1 MDKKKLR
8 KLIKKLVKEYT
19 GTGASGGN
27 AGDGNSI
34 TSPRP
39 FADDVEELENYIH
52 KSIYGGDGGHYK
64 GEPVTPNYNRT
75 KMAMFEKQV
84 DEQLDPSVMQRFTDK
99 KTQIQK
105 DLANVDIDISKET
118 MKAAAKTSLAQ
129 LNQTR
134 ETLTKA
140 ESDLTTAV
148 EEKNQIEDRTNQVNQ
163 ELEALNKLEIGVE
176 ISPKE
181 KNEKVKE
188 LQSIKTNIQNTIKS
202 AEEKI
207 DKAKEAKQQVLTQRN
222 QITKSLGQQKQ
233 QIQKQINQ
241 QKKAVNQIGKTK
253 PGQGVQEQAYG
264 SATLTTQGPP
274 RTGAI
279 APTDEYPF
287 SRRPKRT
294 ATGMMENERLNEFT
308 NSGQSGR
315 YPEKENPG
323 DMFQQKEVEGLLP
336 KGMASRSDR
345 AFQTKLKQ
353 HADWTEESGYN
364 NTFVAVS
371 YNETNFPEGEDNY
384 FIHQTQ
390 HYNSNYDDFRSPDF
404 TELYIVKNKDTNKE
418 EKLGSYIVDTK
429 SYIRDINILRSDG
442 YLQSTVSEN
451 LTEFKTPKSFDPD
464 TINLVREM
472 LYAAD
477 VYHDELVDDAD
488 TDEISSYLDKRT
500 GGTIIKFPHFN
511 GPQGRGAMFGKE
523 TSDQI
528 DSSKAKAKAAALKV
542 YTQFKQYIEDYEIS
556 DASPAGVYGNIYLWV
571 MFNSLAEDY
580 TAPKGGTQSSQFEE
594 INEFVGKE
602 LEDRNQPL
610 YDKLVAGSGKSDTV
624 EGEMLRAI
632 NRIIYRYYNDG
643 DEYTTGYG
651 TETAGPAHSFL
662 VNANHPLKS
671 AMVKIF
677 GDGTNYEQTIKDALD
692 TILDYIESRQGKYT
706 PNNVGDMFDYEPEF
720 EDDEYEEED
729 YDADYDEFDN
739 EEQYQESALKKSKKG
754 MTNIDEMNTCQTCG
768 KQGHD
773 ANHHVKKDHE
783 GKMAKS
789 QLYKIH
795 QYTERLMHMLPDNA
809 QLPAW
814 VQSKFTN
821 AAHSIGAAF
830 HYLDYETMS
839 HQDNLMEN
847 VDSYKREVLL
857 EGTMKKFFKM
867 FDEEKSNEEVLRYY
881 ASRGVAIPEQFLSK
895 ARKQYESLK
904 KQKLEIKFAEQE
916 AKDFK
921 SAPVIEKTTD
931 EEKKLTSRLYKEKLD
946 PVGQEDGDIDNDG
959 DEDKT
964 DQYLLKRRKAV
975 SKAINK
981 NKTK

>member
-8 KLIKKLVKEYT
+8 ELIKKLVKEYT

-75 KMAMFEKQV
+75 KMTMFEKQV

-118 MKAAAKTSLAQ
+118 MKAATKASLAQ

-140 ESDLTTAV
+140 ESDLATAV
-148 EEKNQIEDRTNQVNQ
+148 EEKNQIEDRTNEVNQ
-163 ELEALNKLEIGVE
+163 ELEALNKLEVGVE
-176 ISPKE
+176 ISSKE
-181 KNEKVKE
+181 KSEKVKE

-207 DKAKEAKQQVLTQRN
+207 NKAKEAKQQVLTQRN

-233 QIQKQINQ
+233 QIQKQITQ

-294 ATGMMENERLNEFT
+294 ATGMMENE
-308 NSGQSGR
+308 
-315 YPEKENPG
+315 
-323 DMFQQKEVEGLLP
+323 
-336 KGMASRSDR
+336 
-345 AFQTKLKQ
+345 KLK
-353 HADWTEESGYN
+353 
-364 NTFVAVS
+364 
-371 YNETNFPEGEDNY
+371 
-384 FIHQTQ
+384 
-390 HYNSNYDDFRSPDF
+390 
-404 TELYIVKNKDTNKE
+404 
-418 EKLGSYIVDTK
+418 
-429 SYIRDINILRSDG
+429 
-442 YLQSTVSEN
+442 
-451 LTEFKTPKSFDPD
+451 EFKTPKSFDPD
-464 TINLVREM
+464 TIRLVREM
-472 LYAAD
+472 LEVAD
-477 VYHDELVDDAD
+477 IYHDELVDDAD
-488 TDEISSYLDKRT
+488 TDEISSFLDKRS
-500 GGTIIKFPHFN
+500 GGTYIKFPHYN
-511 GPQGRGAMFGKE
+511 GPNYTGATFGKDV
-523 TSDQI
+523 SDQI
-528 DSSKAKAKAAALKV
+528 ERSKAKAKAAALKT
-542 YTQFKQYIEDYEIS
+542 YTQFKTYIEDYEIT
-556 DASPAGVYGNIYLWV
+556 DVSPAGVYGNIYLFLI
-571 MFNSLAEDY
+571 FNPLAKDY
-580 TAPKGGTQSSQFEE
+580 TAPKGGTQSSQFEGVVSDNESPSLKAKIYAEDMMKHYRKMFRVVSGNFGSEAADEFKKILIAKFEE
-594 INEFVGKE
+594 IN
-602 LEDRNQPL
+602 
-610 YDKLVAGSGKSDTV
+610 
-624 EGEMLRAI
+624 
-632 NRIIYRYYNDG
+632 
-643 DEYTTGYG
+643 
-651 TETAGPAHSFL
+651 
-662 VNANHPLKS
+662 
-671 AMVKIF
+671 
-677 GDGTNYEQTIKDALD
+677 
-692 TILDYIESRQGKYT
+692 
-706 PNNVGDMFDYEPEF
+706 
-720 EDDEYEEED
+720 
-729 YDADYDEFDN
+729 EFDN
-739 EEQYQESALKKSKKG
+739 EEQYQESALKKSKKE
-754 MTNIDEMNTCQTCG
+754 MTNIDEMNACSTCG
-768 KQGHD
+768 KVGHSAD
-773 ANHHVKKDHE
+773 HHKQDHE

-795 QYTERLMHMLPDNA
+795 QYTERLLHMLPDNA

-895 ARKQYESLK
+895 ARKQYEGLK
-904 KQKLEIKFAEQE
+904 KQKLEIEFSEQE

-921 SAPVIEKTTD
+921 SSPVIEKSS
-931 EEKKLTSRLYKEKLD
+931 EESKKLSSRLTKEKLD

-975 SKAINK
+975 SKAIK
-981 NKTK
+981 NKKNKK